1 MQDRITDVIL
11 HALKSW
17 RKIHFLFFYLLLQY
31 EFHYLVFSDG
41 FYMNVEFLLFFYI
54 ESMEIYESL

>member
-1 MQDRITDVIL
+1 MQDRITDVIF

-17 RKIHFLFFYLLLQY
+17 RKINFLFFYLLLQY

-41 FYMNVEFLLFFYI
+41 FYMNVEFLLFLNI